1 MGFLKTSIKNKMKTK
16 IAINQYKEH
25 VKKVVQPFLE
35 ILKNYKS
42 KQEAHE
48 SSATNKEFS
57 VTKSQSPK

>member
-25 VKKVVQPFLE
+25 FKKVVQPFLE

-48 SSATNKEFS
+48 SSATNKEF
-57 VTKSQSPK
+57 